1 MHYLNHGA
9 PPNNRVHQRCFLS
22 TLQCYTPMTSMK
34 PVTFKYANEDCQSVR
49 GTLITIS
56 DQVEQGG
63 SCSSIGFDL
72 PECALV
78 TWKLCLFFFVFF
90 LSSYKITNHR
100 AFVFQTSSRPSC
112 QEWQTWTEYGSAWK
126 SISETWSGSISLQLN
141 MSTLT
146 RCL

>member
-1 MHYLNHGA
+1 MARHPSTESINGVSSQPCSATRRWWVWSLWLLSMPTRTVNQWEERWSLYLIRWSKVGRA
-9 PPNNRVHQRCFLS
+9 L
-22 TLQCYTPMTSMK
+22 LLALIY
-34 PVTFKYANEDCQSVR
+34 QSVR
-49 GTLITIS
+49 WWLES
-56 DQVEQGG
+56 YA
-63 SCSSIGFDL
+63 C
-72 PECALV
+72 
-78 TWKLCLFFFVFF
+78 FFFFCFF